1 MGSLKGTR
9 TEKNL
14 LTAFAGESQARN
26 RYTFFAK
33 QAKKEGYEQISAI
46 FEETAEQER
55 VHAKSLFKFLE
66 GGEVEITATFPA
78 GKIGRTF
85 ENLQEAAAGENHEH
99 TTMYPGFAEIAREE
113 GFPQIAGV
121 MAAIAVVEK
130 MHEKRYLDLLANI
143 EGGKV
148 FKKDGATTWKCR
160 KCGYV
165 HQGHEAPAK
174 CPACAH
180 PQSYF
185 EVKAENW

>member
-9 TEKNL
+9 TEKNI

-55 VHAKSLFKFLE
+55 VHAKTLFKFLE
-66 GGEVEITATFPA
+66 GGEVEISASFPA
-78 GKIGRTF
+78 GQIGKTV
-85 ENLQEAAAGENHEH
+85 ENLKAAAAGENHEH
-99 TTMYPGFAEIAREE
+99 TSMYPEFAEIAREE
-113 GFPQIAGV
+113 GFAQISAV
-121 MAAIAVVEK
+121 MKAIAVVEK
-130 MHEKRYLDLLANI
+130 MHEERYLSLIANI
-143 EGGKV
+143 EDGKV
-148 FKKDGATTWKCR
+148 FKKDGDTVWKCR

-165 HQGHEAPAK
+165 HSGSEAPGK
-174 CPACAH
+174 CPACSHSQA
-180 PQSYF
+180 YF